1 MKVSGL
7 SVMFFSHAHSLQC
20 PLDLERNKIL
30 PSYPVHIHSLFQCY
44 YTIPLSIF
52 MSLIG
57 IHCFFSLVPNFW
69 SISFYVTPFIYT
81 LFSVPAFYYLYSIP
95 LLFFTFILFFPLS
108 LSHLTGHYSDYYWY
122 AIYHMNICHVH

>member
-7 SVMFFSHAHSLQC
+7 SVMVFSHAHSLQC

-44 YTIPLSIF
+44 CTIPLSIF

-57 IHCFFSLVPNFW
+57 IHCFFFHWCLISGPSHFTSLHSFIHYFLCRP
-69 SISFYVTPFIYT
+69 SII
-81 LFSVPAFYYLYSIP
+81 
-95 LLFFTFILFFPLS
+95 FILFLFYFLPSFFFFLYLFPIS
-108 LSHLTGHYSDYYWY
+108 QGTTVTTTGMQY
-122 AIYHMNICHVH
+122 II